1 MHVTIDEFW
10 LTFLVATVLPAL
22 TALVTKRFAPGSTKA
37 LVLTALSVIAGW
49 LTSLQATDGDF
60 DLKAAVVGVFTT
72 FVTAVATHYGLLE
85 PLAVTGSEGVI
96 QRSVPGG
103 IGTDGQAVV
112 GASAGGDGAVA
123 AEPYETEVNDRF

>member
-22 TALVTKRFAPGSTKA
+22 TALITKRFAPGSTKA

-49 LTSLQATDGDF
+49 LTSLQATGGDF
-60 DLKAAVVGVFTT
+60 DLKAAVVAVVTT
-72 FVTAVATHYGLLE
+72 FVTAVATHYGLLQ
-85 PLAVTGSEGVI
+85 PLAVTGSSGAI

-103 IGTDGQAVV
+103 IGSDAGTSSTATGPLAV
-112 GASAGGDGAVA
+112 
-123 AEPYETEVNDRF
+123 EPYETEALGDDDF